1 MSAPSLRFTDNGIPY
16 PDAISIPVSEIG
28 ILYGGLS
35 GKSAPDFGHGL
46 PFVTYKQVFDCAE
59 IDLTSC
65 GQVSISSG
73 ERQNCIALG
82 DVLFTSSSETP
93 KEVGYAS
100 VVTTEPEETY
110 LNSFCFGLRPK
121 PTTLVPAYSRYL
133 FHAQEYREQ
142 VETLAQGTTRYNI
155 SKKGFL
161 KINLTIPTLPEQRR
175 IADAL
180 SVVDAK
186 IDLLAR
192 KRDNLARFK
201 TGLMQKIFSQE
212 VRFTRDDGSA
222 YPDWEEKKIKE
233 LGSFKGGGT
242 PSTKNPA
249 FWNGAIPWVSSQD
262 VTDGDINR
270 LVATRFITMEA
281 VASSPTALIPANSVL
296 LVTRVG
302 VGKVALN
309 RTDVCLSQDFTA
321 IIPSGVNAE
330 FLAYWFQY
338 HAPQIASLAQGSTIK
353 GVTVETLRD
362 MTVSLPVDTEQDQIA
377 ASLAALDSRISGVTC
392 QIATMQAFKKGLL
405 QQMFV

>member
-1 MSAPSLRFTDNGIPY
+1 MSAPSLRFTDNGMPY
-16 PDAISIPVSEIG
+16 PDAISVPVSEIG

-59 IDLTSC
+59 VDLASC

-155 SKKGFL
+155 SKRGFL
-161 KINLTIPTLPEQRR
+161 KINLTIPSLPEQSR

-180 SVVDAK
+180 SSVDNK
-186 IDLLAR
+186 IDLLTR

-201 TGLMQKIFSQE
+201 AGLMQKIFSQE
-212 VRFTRDDGSA
+212 VRFTREDGSA
-222 YPDWEEKKIKE
+222 YPDWEEKS
-233 LGSFKGGGT
+233 LGQAFVERSERGYQDATLLAVTQNYGVVEAESLERGVSASADRSKYKRVVHGDIAYNSMRMWQGASGLSPMDGIVSPAYTVVIPKSNQNGTFWSYLFKYPPMVKDFERFSQGLT
-242 PSTKNPA
+242 SDTWNLKFPA
-249 FWNGAIPWVSSQD
+249 FSKVK
-262 VTDGDINR
+262 V
-270 LVATRFITMEA
+270 VAPGTEEQKRIA
-281 VASSPTALIPANSVL
+281 DL
-296 LVTRVG
+296 L
-302 VGKVALN
+302 
-309 RTDVCLSQDFTA
+309 TA
-321 IIPSGVNAE
+321 IDDRLNKAIN
-330 FLAYWFQY
+330 
-338 HAPQIASLAQGSTIK
+338 QIAN
-353 GVTVETLRD
+353 
-362 MTVSLPVDTEQDQIA
+362 
-377 ASLAALDSRISGVTC
+377 
-392 QIATMQAFKKGLL
+392 MQSFKKGLL